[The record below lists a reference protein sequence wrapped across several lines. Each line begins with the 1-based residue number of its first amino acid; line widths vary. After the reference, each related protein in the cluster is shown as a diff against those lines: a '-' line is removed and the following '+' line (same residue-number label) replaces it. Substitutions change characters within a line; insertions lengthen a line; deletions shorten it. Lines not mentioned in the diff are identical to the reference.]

1 MPTEYR
7 SADPDVH
14 DLLDDVIDQFF
25 PELSRLDPPLA
36 FDIRMATAT
45 QGGKGKGKGK
55 DKPAVKLHGH
65 ARAATIEIIRPKE
78 RSAGGA
84 DLRLTIDEVRW
95 GKSDGET
102 RRALLHHET
111 SHIVPRY
118 DKDSGSL
125 LLDPY
130 GRPVVKLKPDDWMLT
145 GFVET
150 VRVFGEKAME
160 RRALNCVE
168 ESLSQTSFKFDED
181 DADRVND
188 HLAAVEREADGKDD
202 GDTTPDTSRTGW
214 DLVTSHPLSG
224 EQRARADELAAMES
238 EGRGGGDKRRK
249 RKSTPV
255 EAL

>member
-1 MPTEYR
+1 VFLKPQPHG
-7 SADPDVH
+7 DPC
-14 DLLDDVIDQFF
+14 
-25 PELSRLDPPLA
+25 RLNTAPPIL
-36 FDIRMATAT
+36 TS
-45 QGGKGKGKGK
+45 
-55 DKPAVKLHGH
+55 
-65 ARAATIEIIRPKE
+65 TISSMTSSTSSFRNSPGSTHHSPLTSGWQRPP
-78 RSAGGA
+78 R
-84 DLRLTIDEVRW
+84 
-95 GKSDGET
+95 ET